1 VPAGRANGGAVCG
14 AAEGTAAASVRG
26 VLRGAAHASLLF
38 AVAHLPAGPRAY
50 HAVTRGLLR
59 SQRRVV
65 RKLQRVWPGYARI
78 WRERCGLDLEG
89 RTIWIHEPG
98 WVPFA
103 PLASYLLSG
112 HGGVLTSTAEPPSGR
127 YVRMTVRAVL
137 DAQLEGDPAARAA
150 RRARVADLAAGGV
163 VDLLRATRA
172 ELATGV
178 DPSAL
183 PLAGASADLCHSG
196 GVLEH
201 YTPEVL
207 RAFLRESFRILRP
220 GGVASHVYDHRDH
233 LRHVDPRWPFLLHMA
248 LPDAV
253 YRAAF
258 GHPLLFHNRLAPAQV
273 MSLFEAAGFEPIAA
287 RRFVL
292 PDKRYVDAGAA
303 QAGEAG
309 VPAWLNSGRLA
320 ALSSEDR
327 HTAAIHYL
335 YRKPVRS

>member
-1 VPAGRANGGAVCG
+1 
-14 AAEGTAAASVRG
+14 

-50 HAVTRGLLR
+50 HAVTRGLLG
-59 SQRRVV
+59 SQRRVL
-65 RKLQRVWPGYARI
+65 RKLQRVWPGYARV
-78 WRERCGLDLEG
+78 WQERCGLDLDG
-89 RTIWIHEPG
+89 RTVWVHEPG

-103 PLASYLLSG
+103 PLASYLLTG
-112 HGGVLTSTAEPPSGR
+112 RAGVLTSTAGPPSSR
-127 YVRMTVRAVL
+127 YVRLSVRAVL
-137 DAQLEGDPAARAA
+137 EARLGGDFAVD
-150 RRARVADLAAGGV
+150 RRARVAALAGSSVA
-163 VDLLRATRA
+163 DLLRATA
-172 ELATGV
+172 GEVATRV

-183 PLAGASADLCHSG
+183 PLAGESADLCHSG

-201 YTPEVL
+201 YAPNAL
-207 RAFLRESFRILRP
+207 AAFLRESFRVLRP

-248 LPDAV
+248 LPDAL

-258 GHPLLFHNRLAPAQV
+258 GHALLFHNRLAPAEV
-273 MSLFEAAGFEPIAA
+273 MSLFEAAGFQPIAA

-303 QAGEAG
+303 QAGQPG
-309 VPAWLNSGRLA
+309 VPAWLDGGRLGR
-320 ALSSEDR
+320 LSVEDR

-335 YRKPVRS
+335 YRKPGRS